1 MRHHVA
7 VKMETRSGSGLFARF
22 AAVSSACLLL
32 LVTMASVPAGAQ
44 TDRLLFHVETLDG
57 RVLASSRPNEAF
69 NPASVVKVGTSLW
82 ALDSYGPAFRYPT
95 SFGTRVRGD
104 DDRGRVDLVIH
115 AGGDPDLQLEN
126 VFLVAAEL
134 ARRGL
139 TSLSGDMVV
148 SGDLWCG
155 WERGVERRIED
166 PVRRAPVAGARVR
179 EALDPRRW
187 SSSTRATWNALAAR
201 RGFDPSRPAR
211 VTVAGDIRYEARP
224 AMDPAVVHRSNPLP
238 SVLKRFNVY
247 SNNDIVRIADVLGGV
262 GGLESFLVGRL
273 GPGVRLSTASGERTN
288 RMTARQAVD
297 LMRDTARDLRARGL
311 EPGDVLPVLGCD
323 PGPTRLMF
331 PAFLSADRS
340 GAVAVKTGT
349 LTTTDGGVAVL
360 AGIARTRD
368 AGEVVFVVAATGTGR
383 DLRPWRRAE
392 QSWLLDLLDRHGGVV
407 PAICGP
413 ELPFS
418 DDFAE
423 VVAVSDLPGR

>member
-1 MRHHVA
+1 MRVA
-7 VKMETRSGSGLFARF
+7 CGGLLS
-22 AAVSSACLLL
+22 AVL
-32 LVTMASVPAGAQ
+32 ASTAGAQ
-44 TDRLLFHVETLDG
+44 TDRLLYHAETLDG
-57 RVLASSRPNEAF
+57 RVLASSRADEPF

-82 ALDSYGPAFRYPT
+82 ALDSYGPSYRYAT
-95 SFGTRVRGD
+95 SFGTSVRGD
-104 DDRGRVDLVIH
+104 DDHGVVDLVVRG
-115 AGGDPDLQLEN
+115 GGDPDLQLEN
-126 VFLVAAEL
+126 VFLVAVEL

-139 TSLSGDMVV
+139 TSLSGDLVV

-187 SSSTRATWNALAAR
+187 SSSTRATWEAMAAR
-201 RGFDPSRPAR
+201 RGFDPAIPAR
-211 VTVAGDIRYEARP
+211 VAVAGGVRYESGL

-238 SVLKRFNVY
+238 SLLKRFNVY
-247 SNNDIVRIADVLGGV
+247 SNNDIVRVADVLGGV

-288 RMTARQAVD
+288 RMTARQAAG
-297 LMRDTARDLRARGL
+297 LMRDAARDLRARGL

-323 PGPTRLMF
+323 PGPTRRMF
-331 PAFLSADRS
+331 PAFLRADRA
-340 GAVAVKTGT
+340 GAVVVKTGS

-368 AGEVVFVVAATGTGR
+368 AGEVVFAVAATDTGR
-383 DLRPWRRAE
+383 DLRPWRRVE
-392 QSWLLDLLDRHGGVV
+392 QSWLLDLLDRFGGVV
-407 PAICGP
+407 PAACGP

-418 DDFAE
+418 DQFAE
-423 VVAVSDLPGR
+423 VVPATDLSGR